1 MFESFFPKP
10 KLFFTS
16 LLIWAAIVV
25 LFWFTLGADV
35 GELLGFEFAEEGAPP
50 VIGMG
55 FFVTPDFLWFYLYF
69 IMATIPFWLF
79 WQTLSPNK
87 WHRWSILG
95 SALILFSTYYGV
107 QVSVA
112 INHWRRPFGDM
123 LQNALMGEGN
133 VTIGDFYGLIGIFA
147 EIALIAIA
155 IFTFTRFFVSHY
167 VFRWRAA
174 MNEYY
179 TAQWERVRHVE
190 GASQRIQEDTQ
201 RFASIV
207 EGLGVSIV
215 DSIMTLFA
223 FLPILFALSV
233 HVTELPIVGEI
244 PAPLMTAVIF
254 WSLFGTFLLAVVGI
268 KLPGLYFKNQ
278 RVEAAF
284 RKELVLGEDDVNRA
298 KPITLEEL
306 FLNVRRNYFKLY
318 FHYLYFNITRSL
330 YLQADNL
337 FAYFILVPT
346 IVAAKITYG
355 ILQQILTAFGQVAS
369 SFQFLVNSWPTI
381 VELLSIHKRLV
392 SFEAAMA
399 DMPLPKIDQDYLDAQ
414 GKVQE

>member
-1 MFESFFPKP
+1 MFESFFPRP
-10 KLFFTS
+10 KLFFSS

-25 LFWFTLGADV
+25 LFWFTLGTDMGA
-35 GELLGFEFAEEGAPP
+35 LLGFEFPEEGAPP

-55 FFVTPDFLWFYLYF
+55 FFITPNFLWFYLYY
-69 IMATIPFWLF
+69 ILATVPFWLF
-79 WQTLSPNK
+79 WQKLSPSK

-95 SALILFSTYYGV
+95 SSLILFSTYYGV

-112 INHWRRPFGDM
+112 INHWRRPFGDT

-133 VTIGDFYGLIGIFA
+133 VTIGDFYALMGTFA
-147 EIALIAIA
+147 EIAFIAVA

-167 VFRWRAA
+167 VFRWRTA

-179 TAQWERVRHVE
+179 TAQWNRVRHVE

-223 FLPILFALSV
+223 FLPILFELSV

-244 PAPLMTAVIF
+244 PAPLMTAVLF
-254 WSLFGTFLLAVVGI
+254 WSLFGTVLLAIVGV

-284 RKELVLGEDDVNRA
+284 RKELVIGEDDENRA
-298 KPITLEEL
+298 APITLEEL

-318 FHYLYFNITRSL
+318 FHYLYFNVTRSL

-381 VELLSIHKRLV
+381 VELLSIHKRLA

-399 DMPLPKIDQDYLDAQ
+399 DLPLPKIDQDYLDSQ
-414 GKVQE
+414 GKAQD